1 MPEADFIPF
10 LSNPSDRYPNPAL
23 GAKPEP
29 KLPGVS
35 MTPCVLAIFCDVP
48 SVKRIRHS
56 HGLGVFRYLITYA

>member
-10 LSNPSDRYPNPAL
+10 LSNPSERYPDLAL

-29 KLPGVS
+29 KLSDVS
-35 MTPCVLAIFCDVP
+35 LTLCDLAIFCDVP